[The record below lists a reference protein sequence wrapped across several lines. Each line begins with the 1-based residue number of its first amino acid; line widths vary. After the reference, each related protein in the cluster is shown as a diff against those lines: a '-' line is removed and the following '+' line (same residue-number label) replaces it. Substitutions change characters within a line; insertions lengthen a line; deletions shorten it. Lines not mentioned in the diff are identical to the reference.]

1 MTTTLHRHPDGTFT
15 VTLTTPE
22 GNQTLP
28 FDHPSLE
35 PYRRALDFMASLAN
49 ETNAETITVQPCK
62 DNCFTLFPSKYLSQ

>member
-22 GNQTLP
+22 GKQTLP

-49 ETNAETITVQPCK
+49 ETNAGTITVQPYK
-62 DNCFTLFPSKYLSQ
+62 DNCFT